1 MLTLNFSGKD
11 LRSIDVPPESPF
23 RQMHLQWFAAEDE
36 GRTEEPTEY
45 KIKKAREEGKVAK
58 SQELSSAIVLL
69 FPIVAFGLLAPY
81 IINTT
86 IEMIR
91 HFVRISTELDI
102 TAEKGL
108 LQAFMRYFIRLT
120 LPVGAVAFV
129 SAILGNLVQ
138 VGFLFS
144 AKVIKPDLKKI
155 MPNFSKFI
163 KRVLFS
169 SEALFN
175 LAKSI
180 VKVIIIGVIALLNV
194 RMDLD
199 KIAHFYTNPVWINI
213 VTISKIA
220 FRIMV
225 EAAIAMLALGLPDYL
240 FQRKQ
245 YRDSLKMTKHE
256 VKEERKMQ
264 EGDPQVQNRLR
275 ERMRDILSRSI
286 MKSVP
291 EADVVITNP
300 THYAVA
306 LQWDRLSMTA
316 PMVTAKGQD
325 HLAQRIKEIAGEHE
339 VPVIENKPFARAL
352 FAEVELGDVIPE
364 KYYEVMAQILAQ
376 VYRMQGREAEAVS

>member
-1 MLTLNFSGKD
+1 VRYFDNYYTE
-11 LRSIDVPPESPF
+11 ESPF
-23 RQMHLQWFAAEDE
+23 RSMHLQWFAAEDE
-36 GRTEEPTEY
+36 GRTEDPTEY

-58 SQELSSAIVLL
+58 SMELSSAIVLL
-69 FPIVAFGLLAPY
+69 FPIVAFGLLAPN
-81 IINTT
+81 IINTA

-91 HFVRISTELDI
+91 YFISIATEIDI
-102 TAEKGL
+102 TMEKGTL
-108 LQAFMRYFIRLT
+108 RVFMQYLIKLT

-129 SAILGNLVQ
+129 SAILGNLMQ
-138 VGFLFS
+138 VGFLFTT
-144 AKVIKPDLKKI
+144 KVLKPDLKKI
-155 MPNFSKFI
+155 TPNFSKFI

-180 VKVIIIGVIALLNV
+180 VKIIIIGIIAFLNV

-199 KIAHFYTNPVWINI
+199 KIAHFYTNPVWINL

-220 FRIMV
+220 FRIVV
-225 EAAIAMLALGLPDYL
+225 EAALAMLALGLPDYL

-256 VKEERKMQ
+256 VKEERKMH
-264 EGDPQVQNRLR
+264 EGDPLVQNRLR
-275 ERMRDILSRSI
+275 ERMREILSRNI

-306 LQWDRLSMTA
+306 LEWDRLSMTA

-325 HLAQRIKEIAGEHE
+325 HLAQRMKEIAGDHD
-339 VPVIENKPFARAL
+339 VPIIENKPLARAL
-352 FAEVELGDVIPE
+352 YAEVELGDVIPE
-364 KYYEVMAQILAQ
+364 KYYEVMAGVLAQ
-376 VYRMQGREAEAVS
+376 VYKMQGRGAEAVS